1 MDECVGRLHL
11 FNRLAELVGI
21 GDREA
26 LEIGVVEPAVP
37 VRVELVKLQE
47 RRLTMRQK
55 CQKRY
60 MCCTRHT
67 RYTRPT
73 SYPARACRRNGST
86 SRHSTLQPL
95 QSLQP
100 LQQLHASRE
109 LPSARLQ
116 KERLHVAPLDEA
128 EPGEHPDDKLQ
139 LVHALPVLVER
150 NDQAGVELPPQQV
163 GALQRRPPLVAQ
175 RVDVGKQ
182 RPDRADLP
190 QDVNDRPRA
199 PVTRGDARVAA
210 VHTRC
215 NGM

>member
-86 SRHSTLQPL
+86 SRHSTRR
-95 QSLQP
+95 SLVSIP
-100 LQQLHASRE
+100 MTNSSLFTPC
-109 LPSARLQ
+109 PSLSSEMIRLVSSFRRNRLARFSAVR
-116 KERLHVAPLDEA
+116 RL
-128 EPGEHPDDKLQ
+128 
-139 LVHALPVLVER
+139 
-150 NDQAGVELPPQQV
+150 
-163 GALQRRPPLVAQ
+163 
-175 RVDVGKQ
+175 
-182 RPDRADLP
+182 
-190 QDVNDRPRA
+190 
-199 PVTRGDARVAA
+199 
-210 VHTRC
+210 
-215 NGM
+215 